1 MGVYVWRNVE
11 KSMKTYFFKKK
22 NELTVDK
29 MELLTQLDWLERP
42 PMVEEIETI
51 EEEDNTEPQ
60 IWKDFEDTTER
71 FRKSLYYGRIPSSD
85 RFSLPVTELCVAN
98 FNHLGLEGLEKK
110 LDRLSIDRAAE
121 ITRETCS
128 SPTSLVLALLY
139 LDRLRSSN
147 PKYLSNISSTD
158 LFLVSLMVASK
169 FLHDDGEEDEV
180 FNDEWAKSGAMEK
193 KELNELELNFLSAID
208 WSIYVSPNEY
218 EQTTQKIELAVAL
231 KQVRDRGVWTTY
243 SDLLVLSRTLELIKI
258 WEILYEYTIKVTAV
272 CIFAYAASLMTMMGT
287 CNLLNSTSTTTSR
300 SGSTSLNAST
310 TVPKSTEFDW
320 SMPNQET
327 TLANDDSEENVGHI
341 EQILSGHERLTDD
354 LDFAGNKNNSS
365 FFEPKPLLVPK
376 SCPHQT
382 SIHNELLKE
391 HEMISRLTN
400 SLFAL
405 KIGTFRDL
413 MVGSQMISGLGHG

>member
-1 MGVYVWRNVE
+1 MGPRICVWMAERRKIHENI
-11 KSMKTYFFKKK
+11 FFKKK

-42 PMVEEIETI
+42 PMGEEIETI

-180 FNDEWAKSGAMEK
+180 FNDEWASSAGIDT
-193 KELNELELNFLSAID
+193 KELNKLEVKFLAAMDWRIFVDNAEFQSTLCRLEADIALREVSA
-208 WSIYVSPNEY
+208 
-218 EQTTQKIELAVAL
+218 
-231 KQVRDRGVWTTY
+231 RDGDATY
-243 SDLLVLSRTLELIKI
+243 SDLEVLGSGEQAAHLLSLLVQAA
-258 WEILYEYTIKVTAV
+258 IKVTAV
-272 CIFAYAASLMTMMGT
+272 CLTTYAAGLLTLLGTAAALSRTPLGPAQVSHSVRTLASVFNGLDEQDVVVHPLADDNATRDEVRALSHADLVTASL
-287 CNLLNSTSTTTSR
+287 L
-300 SGSTSLNAST
+300 
-310 TVPKSTEFDW
+310 V
-320 SMPNQET
+320 T
-327 TLANDDSEENVGHI
+327 TLTSAPLTGDALNDEE
-341 EQILSGHERLTDD
+341 ERRSRT
-354 LDFAGNKNNSS
+354 GSS
-365 FFEPKPLLVPK
+365 
-376 SCPHQT
+376 S
-382 SIHNELLKE
+382 
-391 HEMISRLTN
+391 
-400 SLFAL
+400 
-405 KIGTFRDL
+405 
-413 MVGSQMISGLGHG
+413 

>member
-1 MGVYVWRNVE
+1 MIFRCSAIQNI
-11 KSMKTYFFKKK
+11 FFKKK

-29 MELLTQLDWLERP
+29 IELLTSLDWLERP

-51 EEEDNTEPQ
+51 EDEDNIEPQ

-208 WSIYVSPNEY
+208 WSIYVSSDEY
-218 EQTTQKIELAVAL
+218 EQTTQNIELAVAL
-231 KQVRDRGVWTTY
+231 KQVGERGGWTTY

-287 CNLLNSTSTTTSR
+287 CNLLNSSTSR

-310 TVPKSTEFDW
+310 TVPKSTTDW
-320 SMPNQET
+320 NLPNQET

-354 LDFAGNKNNSS
+354 LDFGKNSS
-365 FFEPKPLLVPK
+365 FFEPEPLVPK

-413 MVGSQMISGLGHG
+413 MVGSQMISGLGVGHG